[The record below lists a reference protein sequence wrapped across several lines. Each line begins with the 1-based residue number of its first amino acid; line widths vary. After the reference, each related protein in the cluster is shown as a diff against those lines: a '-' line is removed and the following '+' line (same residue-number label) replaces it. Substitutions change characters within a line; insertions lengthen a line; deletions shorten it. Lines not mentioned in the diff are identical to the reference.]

1 MAKSDFSFCWP
12 TKIRYSEIDAQRIVF
27 NAHYLT
33 FYDTAI
39 TEYLAATG
47 FDHRSFMRSIGAE
60 WHTVRAVVEWKAPVY
75 FEDEIEVW
83 TRAAR
88 IGRSSLTFLLEVHPK
103 GDEALRATGEIVWVC
118 TVQSTRRPA
127 AVPPDMIAALRR
139 IEGDRLTVA
148 SP

>member
-75 FEDEIEVW
+75 FENEIEVW

-103 GDEALRATGEIVWVC
+103 GDEGLRTTGEVVWVC
-118 TVQSTRRPA
+118 TVQATRKSA
-127 AVPPDMIAALRR
+127 AVPPEMIAALRR
-139 IEGDRLTVA
+139 IEGDRLTVGA
-148 SP
+148 S

>member
-12 TKIRYSEIDAQRIVF
+12 CKIRYSEIDAQRIVF

-39 TEYLAATG
+39 TEYMANTG

-75 FEDEIEVW
+75 YENEIEVW

-103 GDEALRATGEIVWVC
+103 GGDELRTSGEVVWVC
-118 TVQSTRRPA
+118 TVQSTRKTAP
-127 AVPPDMIAALRR
+127 VPPEMIAALRR
-139 IEGDRLTVA
+139 IEGERLTVGA
-148 SP
+148 T

>member
-1 MAKSDFSFCWP
+1 MAKSDFTYCWP
-12 TKIRYSEIDAQRIVF
+12 TKIRYSEIDGQRIVF
-27 NAHYLT
+27 NAHDLT

-75 FEDEIEVW
+75 FENEIEVW

-103 GDEALRATGEIVWVC
+103 GDETLRATGEIVWVC
-118 TVQSTRRPA
+118 TVQATRKSA
-127 AVPPDMIAALRR
+127 AVPPEMIAALRR

-148 SP
+148 SS

>member
-1 MAKSDFSFCWP
+1 MAKSDFTYCWP

-39 TEYLAATG
+39 TEYLATTG

-75 FEDEIEVW
+75 YENEIEVW

-103 GDEALRATGEIVWVC
+103 GGDDLRTTGEVVWVC
-118 TVQSTRRPA
+118 TVQSTRKTAP
-127 AVPPDMIAALRR
+127 VPTEMIAALRR
-139 IEGDRLTVA
+139 IEGERLIVGAT
-148 SP
+148 

>member
-1 MAKSDFSFCWP
+1 MAKSDFSFRWP

-75 FEDEIEVW
+75 FENEIEVW

-88 IGRSSLTFLLEVHPK
+88 IGRSSLTFQLEVHPK
-103 GDEALRATGEIVWVC
+103 GDEGLRATGEIVWVC
-118 TVQSTRRPA
+118 TVQATRKSA
-127 AVPPDMIAALRR
+127 AVPPEMIAALRR
-139 IEGDRLTVA
+139 IEGDRLTVGA
-148 SP
+148 T